1 MSFAELLSRVRGGAH
16 DLDTL
21 DDLARAALAEGEEEA
36 ALKELVPAAERSN
49 SALLW
54 QWSGLL
60 QRALDEHE
68 QALKSFERAAALAP
82 NDAGIAHARARVA
95 LEAGLDAV
103 DLFERARALAPTD
116 GAILLGLAAARNA
129 AGSGEAAAREL
140 ATMLERAPA
149 WTEGHEQLAQ
159 LLATLGQGE
168 KATQSVERA
177 ITRFPSQSALWTT
190 LFAIDLRREDYLG
203 LSRDVIRAEAAG
215 IGSDILSVYRAIV
228 AAEISDERRPSELF
242 DGPSPTLDDALALW
256 RIRHLIRVGAVDE
269 AIPLID
275 RELASPRANQTWPYA
290 ATAWRV
296 TGDERWNWLEQDPS
310 FVQVIDLS
318 RDIGELERLA
328 GTLRDL
334 HLAKGEFLDQSVR
347 GGTQTDGPLLSR
359 IDPPIRQLR
368 NAIVGAVERY
378 VDQLPAPNE
387 RHPLLSKR
395 RDRRIRFS
403 GSWSVRLRSG
413 GRHSN
418 HVHPEG
424 WISSALYIALPER
437 QEGEAEDAGW
447 FTLGEPHSG
456 LRLDLPPWRKI
467 EPRPAHLVL
476 FPSWMWHGTLPFK
489 DSERLTV
496 AFDVRPPI

>member
-1 MSFAELLSRVRGGAH
+1 VSFAELLGRVRGGAR

-49 SALLW
+49 AALLW
-54 QWSGLL
+54 QWCGLL

-68 QALKSFERAAALAP
+68 QALMSFERAAGLAP
-82 NDAGIAHARARVA
+82 NDAGIAHAHARVA
-95 LEAGLDAV
+95 LEAGRDAV
-103 DLFERARALAPTD
+103 ELFDRARVLAPTN

-129 AGSGEAAAREL
+129 AGSGDMAALEL

-149 WTEGHEQLAQ
+149 WSEGHEQRAQ
-159 LLATLGQGE
+159 LIATLGRGE
-168 KATQSVERA
+168 EATQSVESA
-177 ITRFPSQSALWTT
+177 IARFPSQPALWTT
-190 LFAIDLRREDYLG
+190 LFAIDVRREDYAG
-203 LSRDVIRAEAAG
+203 LSRDVIRAQGAG
-215 IGSDILSVYRAIV
+215 IGPEILTVYRAIV
-228 AAEISDERRPSELF
+228 AGETSDEIRPSELF
-242 DGPSPTLDDALALW
+242 EHAPPAVDDTLALW
-256 RIRHLIRVGAVDE
+256 RIRHLIRVGEVDQ
-269 AIPLID
+269 AMPLID
-275 RELASPRANQTWPYA
+275 HELASPRANQTWPYA
-290 ATAWRV
+290 ATAWRL
-296 TGDERWNWLEQDPS
+296 TGDERWNWLEQDAA
-310 FVQVIDLS
+310 FVQVVDLS
-318 RDIGELERLA
+318 SEIGDLGKLA
-328 GTLRDL
+328 ATLRDL

-359 IDPPIRQLR
+359 IEAPIRQLR
-368 NAIVGAVERY
+368 KAIVGAVERY
-378 VDQLPAPNE
+378 VGQLPASGA

-437 QEGEAEDAGW
+437 QEGEAADAGW

-467 EPRPAHLVL
+467 EPKTGHLVL

>member
-1 MSFAELLSRVRGGAH
+1 VSFAELLVRVRGGAR
-16 DLDTL
+16 DPDTL

-49 SALLW
+49 AALLW

-68 QALKSFERAAALAP
+68 QALVSFERSARLAP
-82 NDAGIAHARARVA
+82 NDAGIAHARARVT

-103 DLFERARALAPTD
+103 ELFDRARALAPTD

-129 AGSGEAAAREL
+129 AGSGDMAAREL

-159 LLATLGQGE
+159 LLATLGRGE
-168 KATQSVERA
+168 EATQSVERA
-177 ITRFPSQSALWTT
+177 IARFPSQPALWTT

-203 LSRDVIRAEAAG
+203 LNRDVIRAQAAG
-215 IGSDILSVYRAIV
+215 IGPDILSLYGAIA
-228 AAEISDERRPSELF
+228 AAETSDERRPVELF
-242 DGPSPTLDDALALW
+242 GHPPPALDDGLALW
-256 RIRHLIRVGAVDE
+256 RIRHLIRVGASDQ

-275 RELASPRANQTWPYA
+275 QELASPRANQTWPYA
-290 ATAWRV
+290 ATAWRL
-296 TGDERWNWLEQDPS
+296 TGDERWQWLEQDPR

-318 RDIGELERLA
+318 TEIGDLGKLA
-328 GTLRDL
+328 ATLRDL

-359 IDPPIRQLR
+359 IEAPIRQLR
-368 NAIVGAVERY
+368 KAIVGAVERY
-378 VDQLPAPNE
+378 VGQLPTRDE
-387 RHPLLSKR
+387 RHPLLSRR
-395 RDRRIRFS
+395 RDRRVRFS

-424 WISSALYIALPER
+424 WISSALYIALPQR
-437 QEGEAEDAGW
+437 QEGEADDAGW
-447 FTLGEPHSG
+447 FTLGEPHTG
-456 LRLDLPPWRKI
+456 LRLDLPPWRKV
-467 EPRPAHLVL
+467 EPKPGHLVL
-476 FPSWMWHGTLPFK
+476 FPSWMWHGTVPFN